1 MDMYQIR
8 KMRAEKKKDDS
19 PKSFPSVGINWFP
32 GHMQKTKRQIGE
44 LLPLIDVVYELV
56 DSRIPYS
63 SKIVD
68 IDNTIKNKPRILI
81 MTKYD
86 LCDKIETDKW
96 IKYYEEMGY
105 SVVRANL
112 NINDS
117 IKDIINLTNKIM
129 FDINKKRINNGLKE
143 KQIKALVIG
152 IPNVGKS
159 TLINKMAGKK
169 VSDVGNRPGV
179 TKNLVWLK
187 TNSNILLLDT
197 PGILWPKFDSHKV
210 ALNLASMTAIKQE
223 ILDKDEL
230 AVYILNTLEK
240 YYPEI
245 LKSRYKV
252 NNIDE
257 DICITYDII
266 GKSIGAIISG
276 GEIDYNRVS
285 EYILNDIKNEYINGI
300 TFDRIDEY
308 DIRN

>member
-1 MDMYQIR
+1 MNNES
-8 KMRAEKKKDDS
+8 KTN
-19 PKSFPSVGINWFP
+19 INWFP
-32 GHMQKTKRQIGE
+32 GHMQKTKRQISE
-44 LLPLIDVVYELV
+44 LLPLIDVVYELI

-68 IDNTIKNKPRILI
+68 IDKTIKNKPRILI

-86 LCDKIETDKW
+86 LCDKVETNKW
-96 IKYYEEMGY
+96 VEYYESKGY
-105 SVVRANL
+105 KVVKANL
-112 NINDS
+112 NTNDS
-117 IKDIINLTNKIM
+117 IKNIVNLTNEIM
-129 FDINKKRINNGLKE
+129 LETNKKRVNSGLKE

-169 VSDVGNRPGV
+169 VAGVGNKPGV

-197 PGILWPKFDSHKV
+197 PGILWPKFDSYKV
-210 ALNLASMTAIKQE
+210 ALNLASMAAIKQE

-245 LKSRYKV
+245 LKTRYKID
-252 NNIDE
+252 NIDE
-257 DICITYDII
+257 DICVTYDII
-266 GKSIGAIISG
+266 GKNIGAIISG

-285 EYILNDIKNEYINGI
+285 EYVLNDMKNEYINGI
-300 TFDRIDEY
+300 TFDRMDDY
-308 DIRN
+308 DARN

>member
-1 MDMYQIR
+1 MYQKREMR
-8 KMRAEKKKDDS
+8 KNKKMDENT
-19 PKSFPSVGINWFP
+19 KSLPSTSINWFP

-112 NINDS
+112 NTNDS

-129 FDINKKRINNGLKE
+129 SDVNKKRINNGLKE
-143 KQIKALVIG
+143 KQIKSLVIG

-245 LKSRYKV
+245 LKTRYKV

-266 GKSIGAIISG
+266 GKNIGAIISG

-285 EYILNDIKNEYINGI
+285 EYVLNDIKNEYINGI
-300 TFDRIDEY
+300 TFDRMDDY
-308 DIRN
+308 DARN

>member
-1 MDMYQIR
+1 MDMYQKR

-32 GHMQKTKRQIGE
+32 GHMQKTKRQISE

-112 NINDS
+112 NTNDS

-129 FDINKKRINNGLKE
+129 SDVNKKRINNGLKE

-276 GEIDYNRVS
+276 GKIDYNRVS

>member
-1 MDMYQIR
+1 MNNES
-8 KMRAEKKKDDS
+8 KTN
-19 PKSFPSVGINWFP
+19 INWFP
-32 GHMQKTKRQIGE
+32 GHMQKTKRQISE
-44 LLPLIDVVYELV
+44 LLPLIDVVYELI

-68 IDNTIKNKPRILI
+68 IDKTIKNKPRILI

-86 LCDKIETDKW
+86 LCDKVETNKW
-96 IKYYEEMGY
+96 VEYYESKGY
-105 SVVRANL
+105 KVVKANL
-112 NINDS
+112 NTNDS
-117 IKDIINLTNKIM
+117 IKNIVNLTNEIM
-129 FDINKKRINNGLKE
+129 LETNKKRVNSGLKE

-169 VSDVGNRPGV
+169 VAGVGNKPGV

-245 LKSRYKV
+245 LKTRYKID
-252 NNIDE
+252 NIDE
-257 DICITYDII
+257 DICVTYDII
-266 GKSIGAIISG
+266 GKNIGAIISG

-285 EYILNDIKNEYINGI
+285 EYVLNDMKNEYINGI
-300 TFDRIDEY
+300 TFDRMDDY
-308 DIRN
+308 DARN